1 MIARA
6 GDPYGR
12 EVGQDAEVMPARRS
26 SAGGGRQI
34 KSGLGEW
41 GQGCLWKQHMAEGEG
56 SVLRAAL
63 SAHGKDPQD
72 RQGPGKIPV
81 GHVSSMSVF
90 LLKLM
95 IY

>member
-1 MIARA
+1 M
-6 GDPYGR
+6 
-12 EVGQDAEVMPARRS
+12 GQEAEVMPARRS

-34 KSGLGEW
+34 KSGLAES
-41 GQGCLWKQHMAEGEG
+41 GQGCLWKQG
-56 SVLRAAL
+56 
-63 SAHGKDPQD
+63 GKSSPECPWEDPQD

-95 IY
+95 MIY